1 MSTSNP
7 FAAPGTAAD
16 GARTAPPG
24 AGAQPAGAPAGATA
38 GGRPGGAQAG
48 APGRRTGPSA
58 PPASGGPS
66 GPTDPTNPL
75 GLPDDL
81 IVTGEAVAL
90 DVRPA
95 MLLSRVGSGI
105 IDIATYGIVGLV
117 FALLGL
123 QVTTN
128 EAQLSV
134 VVVVAMALVM
144 LILPTTVETLT
155 RGVSVGKFA
164 TGIRIVRDDGGPV
177 RFRQAFV
184 RALVGTVEVWV
195 TFGSAAVITSLVNR
209 RGKRLGDLLAGT
221 YAARVRGS
229 EMPLQPLLM
238 PPDLERWAEQA
249 DIRRLPDQLAV
260 QARVFLSRTGTLQPQ
275 ARVHAAYALAA
286 AVEPYVAP
294 PAPWGTN
301 PERFLAA
308 VLVARRDR
316 EYATAVHRQER
327 ELFEAERM
335 RELPYGIT
343 DYA

>member
-1 MSTSNP
+1 
-7 FAAPGTAAD
+7 
-16 GARTAPPG
+16 
-24 AGAQPAGAPAGATA
+24 
-38 GGRPGGAQAG
+38 
-48 APGRRTGPSA
+48 
-58 PPASGGPS
+58 
-66 GPTDPTNPL
+66 
-75 GLPDDL
+75 
-81 IVTGEAVAL
+81 
-90 DVRPA
+90 
-95 MLLSRVGSGI
+95 MLLSRVGSAV
-105 IDIATYGIVGLV
+105 IDIATYGVAGLT
-117 FALLGL
+117 FLLL
-123 QVTTN
+123 ATRVVTNT
-128 EAQLSV
+128 AQLSV
-134 VVVVAMALVM
+134 AFVVAMALVM

-155 RGVSVGKFA
+155 RGLSVGKFA
-164 TGIRIVRDDGGPV
+164 TGIRMVRDDGGPV

-195 TFGSAAVITSLVNR
+195 TFGSVAVITSLVNA

-229 EMPLQPLLM
+229 EIPLQPLLM
-238 PPDLERWAEQA
+238 PPDLERWAQLA

-316 EYATAVHRQER
+316 EYATSVHRQER

-343 DYA
+343 DYS

>member
-7 FAAPGTAAD
+7 FAAPVAA
-16 GARTAPPG
+16 GGRPAPAAA
-24 AGAQPAGAPAGATA
+24 AGQPANSAGGDRPPAAPAGAS
-38 GGRPGGAQAG
+38 
-48 APGRRTGPSA
+48 GPS
-58 PPASGGPS
+58 
-66 GPTDPTNPL
+66 DPTNPL

-105 IDIATYGIVGLV
+105 IDIASYGAVGLV
-117 FALLGL
+117 FLLLGL
-123 QVTTN
+123 ELTN
-128 EAQLSV
+128 NDAQLGV
-134 VVVVAMALVM
+134 VWVVAMALVM

-155 RGVSVGKFA
+155 RGLSLGKFA

-184 RALVGTVEVWV
+184 RALAGTLEIWV
-195 TFGSAAVITSLVNR
+195 TLGSAAVITSLVNS

-221 YAARVRGS
+221 YAARVRGT

-238 PPDLERWAEQA
+238 PPDLAAWAQSA
-249 DIRRLPDQLAV
+249 DIRRLPDHLAV

-275 ARVHAAYALAA
+275 ARVRAAYALAA

-316 EYATAVHRQER
+316 EYARARSRQER

-335 RELPYGIT
+335 RQLPYGVT
-343 DYA
+343 DYS